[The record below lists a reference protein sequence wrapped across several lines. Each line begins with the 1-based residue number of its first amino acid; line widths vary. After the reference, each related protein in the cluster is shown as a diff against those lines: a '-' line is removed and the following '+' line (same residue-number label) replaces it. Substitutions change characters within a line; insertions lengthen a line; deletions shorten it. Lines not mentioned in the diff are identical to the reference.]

1 MENNYSI
8 ITLDNIQKIYDL
20 GKFDRKHFMRKA
32 LKKKLMNITA
42 LDNISLDIKSNERV
56 ALIGDNGAGKST
68 ILKIISKITI
78 PTAGSLEIRGVVC
91 SLLEAGV
98 GFHPELSGIENIYLN
113 GAILGMKR
121 EEIQQKVN
129 NISKFSEIS
138 REQLSTPVKRYSTG
152 MHLKLALAIMLNLE
166 SQILIMDEIMAVI
179 DNKFK
184 IKCMKE
190 ILRLVKEENKT
201 LIFVSHQLDT
211 VQKLCTRGV
220 LLDKG
225 KIIMDD
231 KIDKVIEFYQKNI
244 KPDKNYIK
252 NI

>member
-1 MENNYSI
+1 M
-8 ITLDNIQKIYDL
+8 
-20 GKFDRKHFMRKA
+20 
-32 LKKKLMNITA
+32 
-42 LDNISLDIKSNERV
+42 
-56 ALIGDNGAGKST
+56 
-68 ILKIISKITI
+68 
-78 PTAGSLEIRGVVC
+78 
-91 SLLEAGV
+91 
-98 GFHPELSGIENIYLN
+98 
-113 GAILGMKR
+113 
-121 EEIQQKVN
+121 
-129 NISKFSEIS
+129 
-138 REQLSTPVKRYSTG
+138 
-152 MHLKLALAIMLNLE
+152 
-166 SQILIMDEIMAVI
+166 IMDEIMAVI

-211 VQKLCTRGV
+211 VQQLCTRGI